1 MKPRGARWRLAGLA
15 TALGLFAA
23 PQALAEADMILT
35 NGKIV
40 TVDAQDA
47 VRQAIAIADGK
58 ILAVG
63 SNDEVRAL
71 AGTQSLIVDLGGRT
85 VIPGLIDSH
94 IHAIR
99 AAQSFAT
106 EVSWIDA
113 GSLAFASRRGKPSPQ
128 LGSSSPEDGR
138 KSSLP
143 RSDGRPR
150 TTCSFRGAALICTR
164 ALRFRRTHQLS
175 GHPG

>member
-1 MKPRGARWRLAGLA
+1 MNCRGARWPLAGLLA

-71 AGTQSLIVDLGGRT
+71 AGAQSRIVDLGGRT

-113 GSLAFASRRGKPSPQ
+113 GSLDEALERIRV
-128 LGSSSPEDGR
+128 
-138 KSSLP
+138 
-143 RSDGRPR
+143 
-150 TTCSFRGAALICTR
+150 AAR
-164 ALRFRRTHQLS
+164 
-175 GHPG
+175 

>member
-1 MKPRGARWRLAGLA
+1 
-15 TALGLFAA
+15 
-23 PQALAEADMILT
+23 
-35 NGKIV
+35 V

-71 AGTQSLIVDLGGRT
+71 AGAQTRIVDLGGRT

-94 IHAIR
+94 MHAIR
-99 AAQSFAT
+99 AALSFAT

-113 GSLAFASRRGKPSPQ
+113 GSLTEALKRIS
-128 LGSSSPEDGR
+128 E
-138 KSSLP
+138 
-143 RSDGRPR
+143 
-150 TTCSFRGAALICTR
+150 AAK
-164 ALRFRRTHQLS
+164 AAP
-175 GHPG
+175 PGTWIIVAGG